1 MQPVEFYIRE
11 LLYEYDCVIVP
22 QLGGFLTQSR
32 PARLFRD
39 KRRIYPP
46 SRSVTFNALL
56 VHEDGL
62 LASRI
67 SRMENIS
74 YRDAVVKVRDFAEHL
89 RNILSSGQSVYLES
103 IGTLSQAPEGNT
115 IFLPVMD
122 ANFEASTYGMDSIYL
137 HPITAEVPVQKQ
149 LKKPVDRKPVM
160 ERNRHTVR
168 KKSPAS
174 VKWTLALSLPVIL
187 FLLYGIIFPV
197 SFQDLYTS
205 YSGILTDSFRIK
217 TEAPQHHTGA
227 AQPEPV
233 QETVAI
239 PSELPAPAP
248 KTETV
253 TPEAKPV
260 LKEEAKSVHSI
271 RFYIIGGCFEN
282 EDNAQK
288 FLADLISRGYEAE
301 EAGTNLHGH
310 LRISYKSFPVRQ
322 DALLY
327 LDEIKAKENPAAWLL
342 KY

>member
-1 MQPVEFYIRE
+1 MQPVDFYIRE
-11 LLYEYDCVIVP
+11 LLFEYDCVIIP

-67 SRMENIS
+67 SRMEKIS
-74 YRDAVVKVRDFAEHL
+74 YREAVGEVRDFAEHI
-89 RNILSSGQSVYLES
+89 RKGLSSGQSVHLES
-103 IGTLSQAPEGNT
+103 IGTLSQATEGSI
-115 IFLPVMD
+115 IFHPVMD
-122 ANFEASTYGMDSIYL
+122 ANFEASSYGMDSIYL
-137 HPITAEVPVQKQ
+137 HPINVEITAQKP
-149 LKKPVDRKPVM
+149 LKKPLDRKSVS
-160 ERNRHTVR
+160 ERKKDAVR

-174 VKWTLALSLPVIL
+174 VKWTVAVSLPVIL

-205 YSGILTDSFRIK
+205 YSGILTDSFRVK
-217 TEAPQHHTGA
+217 TETI
-227 AQPEPV
+227 QPKTEVSQQEPI

-239 PSELPAPAP
+239 PSDLLTPTQKSETTTPAAP
-248 KTETV
+248 I
-253 TPEAKPV
+253 P
-260 LKEEAKSVHSI
+260 KEDANSVHSS
-271 RFYIIGGCFEN
+271 RYYIIGGCFEN
-282 EDNAQK
+282 EDNAHN
-288 FLADLISRGYEAE
+288 FLTDLKSRGYEAE

-310 LRISYKSFPVRQ
+310 LRISYKSFPARQ
-322 DALLY
+322 DALVY
-327 LDEIKAKENPAAWLL
+327 LDEIKARENPAAWLL